1 MQASD
6 GTDGVNYYE
15 HHLGDYARDAGHLT
29 MLREGAYRRLID
41 VYYAREKPLPVDL
54 KAILELARCRS
65 RPERCAIESVLKEFF
80 ELREDGWHQKRCDEV
95 IQQYLEGE
103 PEREAKRIN
112 DKERKR
118 RSRERRA
125 QLFEELREHGVIP
138 KWDSTIGELERALS
152 KLNGHAPVTRD
163 SRDRS
168 QAGHSDQS
176 QPVTRD
182 IAVTVTD
189 RSRPWTA
196 SQSPSPNPHLP
207 IPNTHIPNQNRR
219 VCFEV
224 AQGAYPPTAGRA
236 DWITAERNF
245 YQRMTEGTD
254 PNALIEGVKRY
265 AAYCNGGGV
274 TSSKFV
280 LSPARFFGDVDRP
293 WAQAWTLPVKLE
305 PPRPRAKSVAELEAE
320 EAERNAQ
327 H

>member
-1 MQASD
+1 M
-6 GTDGVNYYE
+6 NYYE
-15 HHLGDYARDAGHLT
+15 HHLGDYARDAGHLS
-29 MLREGAYRRLID
+29 MLRDGAYRRLID
-41 VYYAREKPLPVDL
+41 IYYAREKPLPLDV
-54 KAILELARCRS
+54 KAILDLARCRS
-65 RPERCAIESVLKEFF
+65 RPESDAIKSVLKEFF

-95 IQQYLEGE
+95 IQQYLDGE

-125 QLFEELREHGVIP
+125 ELFEELRELGVVP
-138 KWDSTIGELERALS
+138 KWDTTMVELERTLS

-168 QAGHSDQS
+168 QNGHSDRPA
-176 QPVTRD
+176 PVTRD
-182 IAVTVTD
+182 IGVTVTD
-189 RSRPWTA
+189 RSRPRTA

-207 IPNTHIPNQNRR
+207 IPNTQYKSNNSPRAS
-219 VCFEV
+219 FEV
-224 AQGAYPPTAGRA
+224 AQGAYPPMAGRA

-245 YQRMTEGTD
+245 NQRI
-254 PNALIEGVKRY
+254 NEGVAPAELIAGVERY

-280 LSPARFFGDVDRP
+280 LSPTRFFGDIDRP

-305 PPRPRAKSVAELEAE
+305 PPRTRAKTVAELEDE
-320 EAERNAQ
+320 EAQRNELG
-327 H
+327 